1 MELPDDS
8 DDASLDSLSL
18 PDSPLPSDT
27 VPVPDSLLS
36 DVAPESSSSSSSS
49 SPPDDALKVPDSADD
64 AEASSSSSPLADAL
78 ADDADADD
86 ALADSD
92 SLAELAEADSDSDSE
107 SEALDMDDSVSSS
120 LVSDLQ
126 EFLFLVFVAARSS
139 HRAKLSTT
147 EASAWSALPTRTR
160 LLPFMCDC
168 LRTTEQPIR
177 GLYSFSII
185 RFHSPRCS
193 GSVV

>member
-64 AEASSSSSPLADAL
+64 AEGEDDSADDAEGEDDSADDTEASSSSL
-78 ADDADADD
+78 
-86 ALADSD
+86 
-92 SLAELAEADSDSDSE
+92 
-107 SEALDMDDSVSSS
+107 
-120 LVSDLQ
+120 
-126 EFLFLVFVAARSS
+126 
-139 HRAKLSTT
+139 
-147 EASAWSALPTRTR
+147 
-160 LLPFMCDC
+160 
-168 LRTTEQPIR
+168 
-177 GLYSFSII
+177 
-185 RFHSPRCS
+185 
-193 GSVV
+193 

>member
-92 SLAELAEADSDSDSE
+92 SLAELAELADSDSDSD

-120 LVSDLQ
+120 EVSDLQ
-126 EFLFLVFVAARSS
+126 EFLFLAFRGCVGRTSCKIVEVVCGCGGKDAVDEPACALQRARDDG
-139 HRAKLSTT
+139 R
-147 EASAWSALPTRTR
+147 
-160 LLPFMCDC
+160 
-168 LRTTEQPIR
+168 R
-177 GLYSFSII
+177 G
-185 RFHSPRCS
+185 P
-193 GSVV
+193 

>member
-27 VPVPDSLLS
+27 VPVPDSELS

-86 ALADSD
+86 TLADSD

-120 LVSDLQ
+120 LVSDL
-126 EFLFLVFVAARSS
+126 
-139 HRAKLSTT
+139 
-147 EASAWSALPTRTR
+147 
-160 LLPFMCDC
+160 
-168 LRTTEQPIR
+168 
-177 GLYSFSII
+177 
-185 RFHSPRCS
+185 
-193 GSVV
+193 

>member
-27 VPVPDSLLS
+27 VPVPDSELS

-92 SLAELAEADSDSDSE
+92 SLAELAEAELADSLSESDS
-107 SEALDMDDSVSSS
+107 LDMDDSVSSS
-120 LVSDLQ
+120 LVSDL
-126 EFLFLVFVAARSS
+126 
-139 HRAKLSTT
+139 
-147 EASAWSALPTRTR
+147 
-160 LLPFMCDC
+160 
-168 LRTTEQPIR
+168 
-177 GLYSFSII
+177 
-185 RFHSPRCS
+185 
-193 GSVV
+193 